1 VSELVLINISGKDR
15 PGITHRLATALA
27 EHHARVLDIGQS
39 VIHSS
44 LALGILVQ
52 LPEEADASG
61 VIKDVL
67 FAAYEMGLDVDFKPV
82 SEADYRL
89 WVEEQGK
96 PRHIV
101 TTLAAA
107 FDAGHLQEVS
117 GILRSHGLN
126 IAVITR
132 LTGRP
137 RLDETHVARAS
148 LEWSVRGVPDDGHAL
163 RRDLFLAAQRLGIDI
178 AIQVDDIFR
187 RNRRMVCFDM
197 DSTLI
202 QAECIDEL
210 AAAAGVGEQVSAVT
224 AAAMNGE
231 IGFRESL
238 TRRLG
243 LLRGLPVSTLE
254 EIAARLPL
262 TDGAERVIGALRRV
276 GYKTAILSGGFTF
289 FGERLQRQLGIDYM
303 FANELEIEDGR
314 LTGRVAGEVVDG
326 ERKATLVRMLAER
339 ESIALEQ
346 VVAVGDGA
354 NDLPMLEASGL
365 GIAFH
370 AKPKVRAS
378 ADHSISSGGLD
389 GILYLMGFRDRDLGG

>member
-1 VSELVLINISGKDR
+1 
-15 PGITHRLATALA
+15 
-27 EHHARVLDIGQS
+27 
-39 VIHSS
+39 
-44 LALGILVQ
+44 
-52 LPEEADASG
+52 
-61 VIKDVL
+61 
-67 FAAYEMGLDVDFKPV
+67 
-82 SEADYRL
+82 
-89 WVEEQGK
+89 
-96 PRHIV
+96 V
-101 TTLAAA
+101 TTLAAD
-107 FDAGHLQEVS
+107 FDAGQLRDVS
-117 GILRSHGLN
+117 DVLRSHGLN

-137 RLDETHVARAS
+137 RLDDDRVARAS
-148 LEWSVRGVPDDGHAL
+148 LEWSVRGVPDDSHTL

-210 AAAAGVGEQVSAVT
+210 AAAAGVGDQVSAVT

-231 IGFRESL
+231 IAFDESL
-238 TRRLG
+238 TRRLA

-254 EIAARLPL
+254 QIATGLPL
-262 TDGAERVIGALRRV
+262 TDGVERVIGALRRV
-276 GYKTAILSGGFTF
+276 GFKTAILSGGFTF

-314 LTGRVAGEVVDG
+314 LTGRVVGEVVDG
-326 ERKATLVRMLAER
+326 ERKAALVRMLAER
-339 ESIALEQ
+339 EGIALAQ

-370 AKPKVRAS
+370 ARPRVRAS

-389 GILYLMGFRDRDLGG
+389 GILYLMGFRDRDLSG

>member
-1 VSELVLINISGKDR
+1 MSELVLINISGRDR
-15 PGITHRLATALA
+15 PGITHRLTSALA
-27 EHHARVLDIGQS
+27 RHHAQVLDIGQS

-44 LALGILVQ
+44 LALGLLVR
-52 LPEEADASG
+52 LPGDADASG

-67 FAAYEMGLDVDFKPV
+67 FAAYEMDLHADFKPV
-82 SEADYRL
+82 SEEDYHA
-89 WVEEQGK
+89 WVEEQGQ

-107 FDAGHLQEVS
+107 FDAEHLRDVS
-117 GILRSHGLN
+117 DVLRAHGLN

-137 RLDETHVARAS
+137 RLDEARVARAS
-148 LEWSVRGVPDDGHAL
+148 LEWSVRGVPDDGHTL
-163 RRDLFLAAQRLGIDI
+163 RRDLFLVAQRLGIDI

-202 QAECIDEL
+202 QAECIDAL
-210 AAAAGVGEQVSAVT
+210 AAAAGVGDQVSAVT

-231 IGFRESL
+231 IPFGESL
-238 TRRLG
+238 SRRLA
-243 LLRGLPVSTLE
+243 LLRGLPVEALE
-254 EIAARLPL
+254 EIAAKLPL
-262 TDGAERVIGALRRV
+262 TDGVERVIGALRTV
-276 GYKTAILSGGFTF
+276 GFKTAILSGGFTF
-289 FGERLQRQLGIDYM
+289 FGERLQRRLGIDYM

-314 LTGRVAGEVVDG
+314 LTGRVVGAVVDAD
-326 ERKATLVRMLAER
+326 RKAALVRMLAER
-339 ESIALEQ
+339 EGIALEQ

-370 AKPKVRAS
+370 AKPRVRAS
-378 ADHSISSGGLD
+378 AEHSISSGGLD
-389 GILYLMGFRDRDLGG
+389 GILYLMGFRDRDLFG